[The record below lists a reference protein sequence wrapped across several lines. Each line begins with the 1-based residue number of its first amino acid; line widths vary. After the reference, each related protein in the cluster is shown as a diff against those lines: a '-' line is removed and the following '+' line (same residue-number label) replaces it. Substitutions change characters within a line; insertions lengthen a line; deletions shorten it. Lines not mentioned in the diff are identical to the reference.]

1 MLTFGPP
8 EESFTALL
16 WFNVGLGFTCTVFI
30 LVFDEIYY
38 KLEKFFTDKENH
50 RTDKDYDK
58 QRSPSSYASIF
69 WHQISRLCTWSF
81 MENHVGEIGTKRDEF
96 SLLFSLVLNHDT

>member
-1 MLTFGPP
+1 MYVFFVLFLVIDTRTIGIFLSILGNTRDIMLTFGPP

-69 WHQISRLCTWSF
+69 
-81 MENHVGEIGTKRDEF
+81 
-96 SLLFSLVLNHDT
+96 